1 MSRYFS
7 PRIQKRFVKLMLVLT
22 VVMFSIWTGVNW
34 YKGSTPGDF
43 EVRQGDIMLSDGAY
57 REAIEKFNQAL
68 DAQPDHRGALHGKAA
83 ALIMLERYDDAEAVL
98 SHLIAYLLE
107 TLEEDDP
114 TGIGALS
121 AAYTNRGIIRDRQ
134 GRHRE
139 AYDDY
144 VEAVKID
151 YEIADGPSW
160 IEHLLYYEHE
170 PSSAL
175 KRAQYL
181 HKQFQL
187 PEQERVL
194 TLPVHDDAQRMYKP

>member
-7 PRIQKRFVKLMLVLT
+7 SRIQKRFVKLMLVLT
-22 VVMFSIWTGVNW
+22 VVMFSIWTGVYW
-34 YKGSTPGDF
+34 YKESTPGDF

-98 SHLIAYLLE
+98 SYLIDYLNR
-107 TLEEDDP
+107 TLADDDP

-121 AAYTNRGIIRDRQ
+121 AAYTNRGIIKDRQ

-144 VEAVKID
+144 VKSVQID

-160 IEHLLYYEHE
+160 IEHLLYYEHA

-175 KRAQYL
+175 KRARYL
-181 HKQFQL
+181 QEQFEL
-187 PEQERVL
+187 PEEERVL
-194 TLPVHDDAQRMYKP
+194 TQPDVDDAQRMYKP

>member
-7 PRIQKRFVKLMLVLT
+7 PRIQKRFVILMLILT
-22 VVMFSIWTGVNW
+22 VVMFSIWTGVSW
-34 YKGSTPGDF
+34 YQGATPGDF

-57 REAIEKFNQAL
+57 WEAIEKFDQAL

-98 SHLIAYLLE
+98 SYLIDFLNR
-107 TLEEDDP
+107 TLEDDDP

-139 AYDDY
+139 AYEDY
-144 VEAVKID
+144 VQSVKID

-181 HKQFQL
+181 YKQFEL
-187 PEQERVL
+187 PEEERVL
-194 TLPVHDDAQRMYKP
+194 TLPERDDAQRMYKP

>member
-7 PRIQKRFVKLMLVLT
+7 PRIQKRFVILMFVLT
-22 VVMFSIWTGVNW
+22 VVMFSIWTGVSW
-34 YKGSTPGDF
+34 YQGATPGDF

-57 REAIEKFNQAL
+57 WEAIEKFDQAL

-98 SHLIAYLLE
+98 SYLIDFLNR
-107 TLEEDDP
+107 TLEDDDP

-139 AYDDY
+139 AYEDY
-144 VEAVKID
+144 VQSVKID

-160 IEHLLYYEHE
+160 IEHLLYYEHA

-175 KRAQYL
+175 KRARYL
-181 HKQFQL
+181 QEQFEL
-187 PEQERVL
+187 PEQERVM
-194 TLPVHDDAQRMYKP
+194 TLPDVDDAQRMYKP

>member
-7 PRIQKRFVKLMLVLT
+7 PRIQKRFVILMLILT
-22 VVMFSIWTGVNW
+22 VVMFSIWTGVSW
-34 YKGSTPGDF
+34 YQGATPGDF

-57 REAIEKFNQAL
+57 WEAIEKFDQAL

-83 ALIMLERYDDAEAVL
+83 ALIRLERYDDAEAVL
-98 SHLIAYLLE
+98 SYLIDFLNR
-107 TLEEDDP
+107 TLEDDDP

-139 AYDDY
+139 AYEDY
-144 VEAVKID
+144 VQSVKID

-181 HKQFQL
+181 YKQFEL
-187 PEQERVL
+187 PEEERL
-194 TLPVHDDAQRMYKP
+194 MTLPERDDAQRMYKP

>member
-7 PRIQKRFVKLMLVLT
+7 PRRQKRFIKLMLLLT
-22 VVMFSIWTGVNW
+22 VVMFSIWIGVAW
-34 YKGSTPGDF
+34 YKDSTPGDF
-43 EVRQGDIMLSDGAY
+43 EVREGDIKLSDGDY
-57 REAIEKFNQAL
+57 EEAIEKFDLAL
-68 DAQPDHRGALHGKAA
+68 TAQPDHRGALHGKAA
-83 ALIMLERYDDAEAVL
+83 SLIMLERYDEAEAVL
-98 SHLIAYLLE
+98 SYLIDYLNR
-107 TLEEDDP
+107 TLEDDDP

-134 GRHRE
+134 GRHQE

-144 VEAVKID
+144 VNSVKID

-181 HKQFQL
+181 YKQFQL
-187 PEQERVL
+187 PEAERVL
-194 TLPVHDDAQRMYKP
+194 TFPEHDDAQRLYKP

>member
-1 MSRYFS
+1 MSRYFT
-7 PRIQKRFVKLMLVLT
+7 PRIQKRFIKLMLLLT
-22 VVMFSIWTGVNW
+22 VVMFSIWIGVAW
-34 YKGSTPGDF
+34 YKDSTPGDF
-43 EVRQGDIMLSDGAY
+43 EVREGDIKLSDGDY
-57 REAIEKFNQAL
+57 EEAIEKFDLAL
-68 DAQPDHRGALHGKAA
+68 AAQPDHRGALHGKAA
-83 ALIMLERYDDAEAVL
+83 SLIMLERYDEAEAVL
-98 SHLIAYLLE
+98 SYLIDYLNR
-107 TLEEDDP
+107 TLEDDDP

-134 GRHRE
+134 GRHQE

-144 VEAVKID
+144 VNSVKID

-181 HKQFQL
+181 YKQFQL
-187 PEQERVL
+187 PEAERVL
-194 TLPVHDDAQRMYKP
+194 TFPEHDDAQRLYKP

>member
-1 MSRYFS
+1 MSSYFNR
-7 PRIQKRFVKLMLVLT
+7 RIRKRFIILMFLLT
-22 VVMFSIWTGVNW
+22 VVMFSIWTGVTW
-34 YKGSTPGDF
+34 YQDSTPGDF
-43 EVRQGDIMLSDGAY
+43 EVRQGDIKLSDGDY
-57 REAIEKFNQAL
+57 EEAIDLFDLSLA
-68 DAQPDHRGALHGKAA
+68 AQPDHRGALHGKAA

-98 SHLIAYLLE
+98 SYLIDYLNR
-107 TLEEDDP
+107 TLEDDDP

-144 VEAVKID
+144 VESVKID

-160 IEHLLYYEHE
+160 VEHLLYYEHE

-181 HKQFQL
+181 YGQFEL
-187 PEQERVL
+187 PEAERLL
-194 TLPVHDDAQRMYKP
+194 TLPEADEAQRMYKP

>member
-1 MSRYFS
+1 
-7 PRIQKRFVKLMLVLT
+7 LMLVLT
-22 VVMFSIWTGVNW
+22 VVMFSIWTGVSW
-34 YKGSTPGDF
+34 YQGSTPGDF

-57 REAIEKFNQAL
+57 WEAIEKFDQAL

-83 ALIMLERYDDAEAVL
+83 ALIRLERYDDAEALL
-98 SHLIAYLLE
+98 SYLIEFLNR
-107 TLEEDDP
+107 TLEDDDP

-139 AYDDY
+139 AYEDY
-144 VEAVKID
+144 VQSVKID

-181 HKQFQL
+181 YKQFEL
-187 PEQERVL
+187 PEEERLL
-194 TLPVHDDAQRMYKP
+194 TLPESDDAQRMYKP

>member
-1 MSRYFS
+1 MGRYFN
-7 PRIQKRFVKLMLVLT
+7 PRVQKRFITLMLILT
-22 VVMFSIWTGVNW
+22 VVMFSIWIGVAW
-34 YKGSTPGDF
+34 FKEGTPGDF
-43 EVRQGDIMLSDGAY
+43 EVRQGDIKLSDGAY
-57 REAIEKFNQAL
+57 EEAIELFELSLA
-68 DAQPDHRGALHGKAA
+68 AQPDHRGALHGKAA
-83 ALIMLERYDDAEAVL
+83 SLIMLERYDEAEAVL
-98 SHLIAYLLE
+98 SYLIDFLIR
-107 TLEEDDP
+107 TLEDDDP

-144 VEAVKID
+144 VDSVKID

-175 KRAQYL
+175 KRARYL
-181 HKQFQL
+181 YKQFQL
-187 PEQERVL
+187 PEEERLL
-194 TLPVHDDAQRMYKP
+194 TLPAEDDVQRMYKP

>member
-7 PRIQKRFVKLMLVLT
+7 PRIQKRFIKLMLLLT
-22 VVMFSIWTGVNW
+22 VVMFSIWIGVAW
-34 YKGSTPGDF
+34 YKDSTPGDF
-43 EVRQGDIMLSDGAY
+43 EVREGDIKLSDGDY
-57 REAIEKFNQAL
+57 EEAIEKFDLAL
-68 DAQPDHRGALHGKAA
+68 TAQPDHRGALHGKAA
-83 ALIMLERYDDAEAVL
+83 SLIMLERYDEAEAVL
-98 SHLIAYLLE
+98 SYLIDYLNR
-107 TLEEDDP
+107 TLEDDDP

-134 GRHRE
+134 GRHQE

-144 VEAVKID
+144 VNSVKID

-181 HKQFQL
+181 YKQFQL
-187 PEQERVL
+187 PEAERVL
-194 TLPVHDDAQRMYKP
+194 TFPEHDDAQRLYKP

>member
-1 MSRYFS
+1 MSRYFTS
-7 PRIQKRFVKLMLVLT
+7 RIQKRFIKLMLLLT
-22 VVMFSIWTGVNW
+22 VVMFSIWIGVAW
-34 YKGSTPGDF
+34 YKDSTPGDF
-43 EVRQGDIMLSDGAY
+43 EVREGDIKLSDGDY
-57 REAIEKFNQAL
+57 EEAIEKFDLAL
-68 DAQPDHRGALHGKAA
+68 AAQPDHRGALHGKAA
-83 ALIMLERYDDAEAVL
+83 SLIMLERYDEAEAVL
-98 SHLIAYLLE
+98 SYLIDYLNR
-107 TLEEDDP
+107 TLEDDDP

-134 GRHRE
+134 GRHQE

-144 VEAVKID
+144 VNSVKID

-181 HKQFQL
+181 YKQFQL
-187 PEQERVL
+187 PEAERVL
-194 TLPVHDDAQRMYKP
+194 TFPEHDDAQRLYKP

>member
-7 PRIQKRFVKLMLVLT
+7 PRVQKRFIILMIALT
-22 VVMFSIWTGVNW
+22 VVMFSVWVGLSWYTGSV
-34 YKGSTPGDF
+34 PGDF
-43 EVRQGDIMLSDGAY
+43 EVRQGDIKLSDGAY
-57 REAIEKFNQAL
+57 DEAIERFDQAL
-68 DAQPDHRGALHGKAA
+68 AVQPDHRGALHGKAA

-98 SHLIAYLLE
+98 SYLIDFLNR

-139 AYDDY
+139 AYKDY
-144 VEAVKID
+144 VESVKID

-160 IEHLLYYEHE
+160 IEHRLYYEHE

-181 HKQFQL
+181 YKQFEL
-187 PEQERVL
+187 PEEERLL
-194 TLPVHDDAQRMYKP
+194 TLPEHDDAQRMYKP

>member
-1 MSRYFS
+1 MSRYFT
-7 PRIQKRFVKLMLVLT
+7 PRIQKRFIKLMLLLT
-22 VVMFSIWTGVNW
+22 VVMFSIWIGVAW
-34 YKGSTPGDF
+34 YKDSTPGDF
-43 EVRQGDIMLSDGAY
+43 EVREGDIMLSDGDY
-57 REAIEKFNQAL
+57 EEAIERFDLAL
-68 DAQPDHRGALHGKAA
+68 AAQPDHRGALHGKAA
-83 ALIMLERYDDAEAVL
+83 SLIMLERYDEAEAVL
-98 SHLIAYLLE
+98 SYLIDYLNR
-107 TLEEDDP
+107 TLEDDDP

-134 GRHRE
+134 GRHQE

-144 VEAVKID
+144 VNSVKID

-181 HKQFQL
+181 YKQFQL
-187 PEQERVL
+187 PEAERVL
-194 TLPVHDDAQRMYKP
+194 TFPEHDDAQRLYKP